1 MKMLHIKKK
10 DSILDEIEKVKE
22 QITKRAYEIFEGKG
36 REGGHDLAH
45 WLQAE
50 RELVWAPPMEVE
62 ESDREIKVKISTP
75 GIDAQDLDVEVA
87 PQGLVVE
94 AETEDEEK
102 DKAGG
107 RTVKTANR
115 FARYVS
121 RERSTPP
128 RQTSTSKTAR
138 ADAHSQ
144 GGRREEH
151 GAKKIKV
158 AAR

>member
-1 MKMLHIKKK
+1 MLHIKKK
-10 DSILDEIEKVKE
+10 DSILDEVEKVKD
-22 QITKRAYEIFEGKG
+22 QITKRAYEIFEGEG
-36 REGGHDLAH
+36 REGGHDLEH

-62 ESDREIKVKISTP
+62 ESDREVKVKISTP
-75 GIDAQDLDVEVA
+75 GIDAQDLDVELA

-107 RTVKTANR
+107 RTVKTARLFRSLR
-115 FARYVS
+115 FS
-121 RERSTPP
+121 REIDPASANADFKDGVLTI
-128 RQTSTSKTAR
+128 TAKV
-138 ADAHSQ
+138 ADAKNT
-144 GGRREEH
+144 
-151 GAKKIKV
+151 GAKKIRV